1 MVLAASFPF
10 SGSFMDPTI
19 DSWPMLNKYP
29 STDKIIMAKMDKM
42 VQKYAFPD
50 DTTGFIVW

>member
-1 MVLAASFPF
+1 
-10 SGSFMDPTI
+10 MDPTI